1 MKNSLFLNSIALVV
15 LFSTQSVLC
24 LGQKQETIH
33 QGKRSTAD
41 ASPKNV
47 IMWYDCDH
55 GALINSRPENGWW
68 PVNPGYPS
76 DPQPGGILLNNYY
89 YLKQAS
95 DGAILSS
102 ARPPMSDKFV
112 WNNWAVTVSA
122 ETEVYFEIV
131 DNNNNSNS
139 TGNGFAWLA
148 ANTFIIGTDTLD
160 FKTGTYANWEV
171 VAGNAFGTQPNSV
184 VHGSMSEQ
192 NGKYWAD
199 SYSGAGESGTGTLR
213 SKIFIIKSGTTRMKF
228 LKAGWD
234 GSGGSGPWR
243 TTTSLLGTYESQDS
257 AVIKQH
263 AYWIKALGCDVLA
276 CDLTNSASPS
286 QPGFGADM
294 KRYVTG
300 VNKAFELQLQCLPKI
315 SEFDAPTVYPVVR
328 LTSTNYSNL
337 TLMLNDMYSL
347 YQKYPDKWYK
357 FDDNSA
363 NNTKPFI
370 TIFVDGYLLNTWA
383 LSGIPT
389 GAKDERF
396 NIRYSNG
403 YLLAHANIT
412 TRDNN
417 NIYKIPRNL
426 PYWLFVENSQEVS
439 SPGYYKP
446 IYKETTD
453 GLGVEQM
460 TTWASVCING
470 SNWDGL
476 RDTVNGKTPIVR
488 YTDPVYSLKPK
499 VLLVNRF
506 NYPLAWL
513 TEPQEGVSRNKSTHI
528 EPNVDWGF
536 LEFNDVA
543 NELYNVRAYPKAAP
557 PLALVDTFNMQSN
570 TLKIKLDGFPLEY
583 RLSNEPD
590 LDTCSWSFLNVG
602 KAGIKLSSAIDPKK
616 TIYIQ
621 TRNSF
626 GVSPIG
632 NIELNY
638 LDIKKLKY
646 DDTDAAITYTG
657 SWEFGAWDGY
667 YNASCHYTWKEGS
680 FASFTFTGTGIKL
693 IAAKNADHG
702 IAEIFI
708 DGTYKANV
716 DFFNESGI
724 QQVEVYADSLLS
736 DGIHTIEIKAT
747 GTKRAVASG
756 SYIDIDAFEV
766 IQNVT
771 TALENRE
778 LDYSGDYVMSQ
789 NNPNPFNLET
799 RISYSLSKRS
809 KVNIS
814 VYNIMG
820 QKVATLIDKQLMP
833 GSYVILFDGSGLESG
848 VYFYKF
854 QTGNYSITKKMI
866 LKK

>member
-1 MKNSLFLNSIALVV
+1 MKTLFLAVIFLFNV
-15 LFSTQSVLC
+15 LSSYAQPS
-24 LGQKQETIH
+24 
-33 QGKRSTAD
+33 D
-41 ASPKNV
+41 V

-55 GALINSRPENGWW
+55 GALINSRPDHGWW
-68 PVNPGYPS
+68 SLNPGYPA
-76 DPQPGGILLNNYY
+76 DPQQGGILLNNYY
-89 YLKQAS
+89 YLKRAS
-95 DGAILSS
+95 DGAILCS

-112 WNNWAVTVSA
+112 WNNWVVSVSA

-131 DNNNNSNS
+131 DSNNNNNN
-139 TGNGFAWLA
+139 TGNGFSWLA
-148 ANTFIIGTDTLD
+148 ANMLIIGSDSLD
-160 FKTGTYANWEV
+160 FRTGTYANWEV
-171 VAGNAFGTQPNSV
+171 VSGNAFGTQPNSV
-184 VHGSMSEQ
+184 IHGSMSGQ

-199 SYSGAGESGTGTLR
+199 SYSGAGESGIGTLR
-213 SKIFIIKSGTTRMKF
+213 SKKITLKSGTTRVKF

-234 GSGGSGPWR
+234 GSGGTGPWR

-276 CDLTNSASPS
+276 CDLTNSSSPG
-286 QPGFGADM
+286 QAGLGDDM
-294 KRYVTG
+294 KRFVTG
-300 VNKAFELQLQCLPKI
+300 VNKAFELQLQWLPKI
-315 SEFDAPTVYPVVR
+315 SDFDAPTVYPVVR

-337 TLMLNDMYSL
+337 TLMLNDMYTL

-357 FDDNSA
+357 FDDHSA
-363 NNTKPFI
+363 NNAKPFI
-370 TIFVDGYLLNTWA
+370 TIFVDGDLLNTWA
-383 LSGIPT
+383 LSGIPA
-389 GAKDERF
+389 GAKDDRF

-412 TRDNN
+412 APDNN
-417 NIYKIPRNL
+417 NIYKIPGNL

-460 TTWASVCING
+460 TTWASICING

-476 RDTVNGKTPIVR
+476 RDTINSKIPIVR
-488 YTDPVYSLKPK
+488 YTEPVYNLKPK
-499 VLLVNRF
+499 VLVVNRF
-506 NYPLAWL
+506 NYSIAWL

-528 EPNVDWGF
+528 EPNADWGF

-557 PLALVDTFNMQSN
+557 PVPLVDTSNIQSN

-590 LDTCSWSFLNVG
+590 VDTCSWSFLNVG
-602 KAGIKLSSAIDPKK
+602 NGGIKLNFAIDPKRS
-616 TIYIQ
+616 IYIQ

-632 NIELNY
+632 KIDLNY
-638 LDIKKLKY
+638 IDITKQKY

-657 SWEFGAWDGY
+657 TWEFGEWDGY
-667 YNASCHYTWKEGS
+667 YNTSCHYTWQEAAI
-680 FASFTFTGTGIKL
+680 ASYTFTGTGIKL

-702 IAEIFI
+702 IAQIFI
-708 DGTYKANV
+708 DGNYMSDV
-716 DFFNESGI
+716 DFYNESAI
-724 QQVEVYADSLLS
+724 LQVVVYADSLLS
-736 DGIHTIEIKAT
+736 NGIHTIEIKAT
-747 GTKRAVASG
+747 GTKRAEATG

-766 IQNVT
+766 IQNLT
-771 TALENRE
+771 TGLGNRD
-778 LDYSGDYVMSQ
+778 LDFSGNYVMLQ
-789 NNPNPFNLET
+789 NNPNPFDLET
-799 RISYSLSKRS
+799 QISYILSKS
-809 KVNIS
+809 SNIKIS
-814 VYNIMG
+814 VYNLMG
-820 QKVATLIDKQLMP
+820 QKVTTLINEQQMP
-833 GSYVILFDGSGLESG
+833 GNYAIRFDGSGLESG
-848 VYFYKF
+848 VYFYQF
-854 QTGNYSITKKMI
+854 QSGNYSITKKMI